1 MNELTRTGNGGSLVE
16 VPTMSEPLHRCV
28 SRTRAV
34 ARFLGAE
41 DDRQE
46 SDFMPAWIEP
56 KWVSESL
63 RDEAEQMLPFYE
75 RLAFTTG
82 DQSLLRWLSMLWTA
96 LPKARDT
103 ATDWEA
109 VKLAYVGML
118 SDFPAI
124 CFSKRTMRA
133 ARDKFRWFPSA
144 HDLAEFL
151 TPFRNEV
158 TNTVFRLRVIAHTTT
173 QRPKPEEER
182 REKPSE
188 EEQRRVREIVGR
200 IDAEEPRVSR
210 AVMRGGKP

>member
-1 MNELTRTGNGGSLVE
+1 MNGLTRTGTGGPLVE
-16 VPTMSEPLHRCV
+16 VPQMSEPLHRCV

-34 ARFLGAE
+34 VRFVGAE

-56 KWVSESL
+56 TWVSERL
-63 RDEAEQMLPFYE
+63 QDEAQQMLPFYE

-82 DQSLLRWLSMLWTA
+82 EQSLLRWLSMLWTA

-109 VKLAYVGML
+109 VKLAYAGML
-118 SDFPAI
+118 GDFPAI

-173 QRPKPEEER
+173 QRPKPEEVKR
-182 REKPSE
+182 PGRTPE
-188 EEQRRVREIVGR
+188 EL
-200 IDAEEPRVSR
+200 R
-210 AVMRGGKP
+210 AVEECMVKIHAALGAKP

>member
-28 SRTRAV
+28 SRTRVV
-34 ARFLGAE
+34 ARFVGAE

-46 SDFMPAWIEP
+46 SDFMPTWIEP
-56 KWVSESL
+56 TWVSERL
-63 RDEAEQMLPFYE
+63 QDEAQQMLPFYE

-82 DQSLLRWLSMLWTA
+82 EQSLLRWLSMLWTA

-109 VKLAYVGML
+109 VKLAYAGML
-118 SDFPAI
+118 GDFPAI

-158 TNTVFRLRVIAHTTT
+158 SNTVFRLRVIAHTTT
-173 QRPKPEEER
+173 QRPRPEEPKRPGRTPE
-182 REKPSE
+182 ELQAVAECMANIHANLGAKP
-188 EEQRRVREIVGR
+188 
-200 IDAEEPRVSR
+200 
-210 AVMRGGKP
+210 

>member
-28 SRTRAV
+28 SRTRVV

-63 RDEAEQMLPFYE
+63 QDEAQQMLPFYE

-109 VKLAYVGML
+109 VKLAYAGML

-173 QRPKPEEER
+173 QRPKPEEVKR
-182 REKPSE
+182 PGRTPE
-188 EEQRRVREIVGR
+188 EL
-200 IDAEEPRVSR
+200 R
-210 AVMRGGKP
+210 AVAECMANIHANLGTKR

>member
-16 VPTMSEPLHRCV
+16 VPTMSEPLRGCV

-34 ARFLGAE
+34 VRFVGAE

-46 SDFMPAWIEP
+46 SDFTPAWIEP
-56 KWVSESL
+56 TWVSERL
-63 RDEAEQMLPFYE
+63 QDEAQQLLPFYE

-109 VKLAYVGML
+109 VKLAYAGML
-118 SDFPAI
+118 GDFPAI

-173 QRPKPEEER
+173 QRPKPEEPKR
-182 REKPSE
+182 PGRTQE
-188 EEQRRVREIVGR
+188 ELQAV
-200 IDAEEPRVSR
+200 AECMANIR
-210 AVMRGGKP
+210 AALGGKP